1 MSHSRE
7 STMSETRRKFSR
19 EFKIEAVRLITEGG
33 QSIAETARE
42 LGVNASLLGRWKQQL
57 TENSE
62 HSFPGKGRMKPL
74 EEEVRRLQR
83 DLKRVRQE
91 RDFLKKATAFF
102 ARENK

>member
-1 MSHSRE
+1 MGDA
-7 STMSETRRKFSR
+7 RRKFSR

-33 QSIAETARE
+33 QTIAETARE

-57 TENSE
+57 TESGGQA
-62 HSFPGKGRMKPL
+62 FPGKGRMKPL

-102 ARENK
+102 ARESK